1 MKNFKN
7 KIFLVLGML
16 FIVLLLFSSAT
27 YAANATISC
36 ASTTETNKSIT
47 IYVSGSAV
55 QWNLKLM
62 VDGQVIA
69 KSSELENYESNIG
82 ISFNGVYTPTTTGTK
97 TVSIVGS
104 ITDISGTTIDSFNT
118 KTITVSAPA
127 PVTPSEPTKPTTP
140 KPTTPTKPTTPS
152 NNNTTKPNTN
162 TTTTVTKSNN
172 SKLSSLRVAEGAI
185 SPEFSRDVYEYSI
198 SVPNDIEKLSIEAI
212 TDNSKATFSIT
223 GNDALQVGQNT
234 IEVIVTAENGKKATY
249 KIYAT
254 RADKD
259 LALTALSVYYINDA
273 GQNTAIPIEPTFS
286 FDTYNYK
293 TEKISYKIKDIK
305 VEAIANKENAKI
317 EILGNEELKNG
328 INTITIKVTYTKEDG
343 QEEQK
348 TYSLTVEKEEEPVI
362 ATLSTTEQ
370 IKNWFIGAG
379 NAIGNWTSTNFNKIL
394 SGLLLISSI
403 ALAGLTVYFVY
414 DYKKYQQLI
423 GKLAE
428 YNKGNL
434 MERANVALNPEVT
447 IFNESNSE
455 EDNSQLEPQEN
466 AESVNIEPIVEEKQE
481 KVKSGKGKR
490 FKI

>member
-1 MKNFKN
+1 MRKTI
-7 KIFLVLGML
+7 KIIL
-16 FIVLLLFSSAT
+16 FIFMIMFCINIGQVYAASAT
-27 YAANATISC
+27 VSASKTSATVGDSVTITVNINAASWNVAV
-36 ASTTETNKSIT
+36 K
-47 IYVSGSAV
+47 GS
-55 QWNLKLM
+55 
-62 VDGQVIA
+62 
-69 KSSELENYESNIG
+69 G
-82 ISFNGVYTPTTTGTK
+82 ISD
-97 TVSIVGS
+97 SIVGYNEDAVNQS
-104 ITDISGTTIDSFNT
+104 KSKQYTLSTAKAGTYTVTISGDVTDQNDSKVSVN
-118 KTITVSAPA
+118 KSVTVTVTEPAPA
-127 PVTPSEPTKPTTP
+127 PTPTPTPTP
-140 KPTTPTKPTTPS
+140 KPS
-152 NNNTTKPNTN
+152 NNTSSNK
-162 TTTTVTKSNN
+162 TTTQTKSSN

-185 SPEFSRDVYEYSI
+185 SPEFSSDIYEYSI
-198 SVPNDIEKLSIEAI
+198 SVSNGIEKLSIEAI
-212 TDNSKATFSIT
+212 TDNSKATFSIV
-223 GNDALQVGQNT
+223 GNDTLQVGQNT
-234 IEVIVTAENGKKATY
+234 IEVIVTAENGKKSTY

-259 LALTALSVYYINDA
+259 LALTALSVYYINDD

-305 VEAIANKENAKI
+305 IEAIANKENAKI

-328 INTITIKVTYTKEDG
+328 INTITIKVTYAKEDG

-466 AESVNIEPIVEEKQE
+466 AESINIEPIVEEKQE

>member
-1 MKNFKN
+1 MKKTI
-7 KIFLVLGML
+7 KIIL
-16 FIVLLLFSSAT
+16 FILMIMFCINIGNV
-27 YAANATISC
+27 YAASATIS
-36 ASTTETNKSIT
+36 ASKTSATVGDSVTIT
-47 IYVSGSAV
+47 VNINAASWNVAVKGS
-55 QWNLKLM
+55 
-62 VDGQVIA
+62 
-69 KSSELENYESNIG
+69 G
-82 ISFNGVYTPTTTGTK
+82 ISD
-97 TVSIVGS
+97 SIVGYNEDAVNQS
-104 ITDISGTTIDSFNT
+104 KSKQYTLSTAKAGTYTVTISGDVTDQNDSKVSVN
-118 KTITVSAPA
+118 KSVTVTVTEPAPA
-127 PVTPSEPTKPTTP
+127 PTPEPTPTPTPTPTP
-140 KPTTPTKPTTPS
+140 KPSNNTSNTS
-152 NNNTTKPNTN
+152 NNNTTTP
-162 TTTTVTKSNN
+162 TKSNN

-185 SPEFSRDVYEYSI
+185 SPEFSSDVYEYSI
-198 SVPNDIEKLSIEAI
+198 SVPNNIEKLSIEAI
-212 TDNSKATFSIT
+212 TDNSKATFSIV
-223 GNDALQVGQNT
+223 GNDVLQVGQNT
-234 IEVIVTAENGKKATY
+234 IEVIVTAENGKKSTY

-254 RADKD
+254 RADRD
-259 LALTALSVYYINDA
+259 LALTALSVYYINDD
-273 GQNTAIPIEPTFS
+273 GQNAAIPIEPTFS

-328 INTITIKVTYTKEDG
+328 INTVTIKVTYTKEDG

-348 TYSLTVEKEEEPVI
+348 IYTLTVEKEEEPVI
-362 ATLSTTEQ
+362 ATLSTTDQ

-403 ALAGLTVYFVY
+403 ALSGLTVYFVY

-447 IFNESNSE
+447 IFNESNPE
-455 EDNSQLEPQEN
+455 ENNSQHETQEN
-466 AESVNIEPIVEEKQE
+466 AEFVNIEPIVEEKQE
-481 KVKSGKGKR
+481 KVKNGKGKR